1 MNNDN
6 HLYQGSP
13 GTDQTDSAGTEHCD
27 EWVRCSEVKPPENRW
42 VCGLTDAGEVVQAIL
57 RNNGDSCYFKTA
69 GDEIS
74 EGAIVKW
81 KFQKA

>member
-1 MNNDN
+1 MDTKVAAVDN
-6 HLYQGSP
+6 
-13 GTDQTDSAGTEHCD
+13 TEHPDNASAEHSD
-27 EWVRCSEVKPPENRW
+27 EWIKCKDLRPPENRW
-42 VCGLTDAGEVVQAIL
+42 VSGLTDTGEVVQAIL

>member
-1 MNNDN
+1 MKDDN
-6 HLYQGSP
+6 HLHQGSSD
-13 GTDQTDSAGTEHCD
+13 TDQTDSAGAEHGD
-27 EWVRCSEVKPPENRW
+27 GWVRCSDLKPPENRW
-42 VCGLTDAGEVVQAIL
+42 VSGLTDTGEVVQAIL